1 MKYGQIRHRG
11 YNGHKGKTKT
21 NKTKLKTQKTIVLIA
36 LTWHDLLDISIN
48 K

>member
-36 LTWHDLLDISIN
+36 LT
-48 K
+48 